1 MLKQQSSRNMF
12 FFYCYYYYYLFIFA
26 AWPAVILKCEENFI
40 LEKYNKFSVSLGL
53 RLESSILQKI
63 IVFCLEKIQEFFK
76 IGVTKLN
83 SPKYKKHFFFFGN
96 LSKIFSQ
103 QGFFSFRRVQ
113 EIFQR
118 EKRVAVVGQIRF
130 YSLLEYKK
138 FFLGIYFFILESATD
153 SPIYNY

>member
-12 FFYCYYYYYLFIFA
+12 FFYCYYYYYLFIFS

-40 LEKYNKFSVSLGL
+40 QEKYNKFLVSLGL

-63 IVFCLEKIQEFFK
+63 IVFCLEKIQESFK
-76 IGVTKLN
+76 IGITKFN

-96 LSKIFSQ
+96 LSKKFSQ

-138 FFLGIYFFILESATD
+138 FFLSIYIFYFRKCYRQPYI
-153 SPIYNY
+153 